1 MEALKEYG
9 LTDWFLLATIM
20 LTWFYIAMKAF
31 HCIGGAMLRLGC
43 RWVSRKDEKALA
55 MQSLYEAFSLDK
67 LEPGETLT
75 AKTEGG
81 LVIQIHRQKVKGE

>member
-67 LEPGETLT
+67 LEPGEMLT

>member
-31 HCIGGAMLRLGC
+31 HSIGGAMLRLGC

>member
-31 HCIGGAMLRLGC
+31 HCISGAMLRLGC

-75 AKTEGG
+75 AKTGGG

>member
-1 MEALKEYG
+1 MEAFKEYG

-20 LTWFYIAMKAF
+20 LTWFYISMKAF
-31 HCIGGAMLRLGC
+31 HCIGVAMLRLGC
-43 RWVSRKDEKALA
+43 RWLSRKDEKALA

-67 LEPGETLT
+67 LGPGETLT
-75 AKTEGG
+75 AKAEGG